1 MGDRLVSSR
10 RAGGGD
16 RSEVIAAGFDVPEV
30 EIHEGN
36 QPTVIGF
43 FTYPNELVGECG
55 GEVDLA
61 TSWQMDEAVVA
72 YARHVDFGR
81 ALHVESFVGALGIE
95 LLDEIV
101 ETLLL
106 LQQIFSCG
114 AGGFG
119 LQRAVHSLVSTVVL
133 RMGWSAALKL
143 DP

>member
-72 YARHVDFGR
+72 YAQHVVVGRVVRIGEEGWVRLGGRHVDFGR
-81 ALHVESFVGALGIE
+81 ALHVESFVRGGWFRPSA
-95 LLDEIV
+95 
-101 ETLLL
+101 
-106 LQQIFSCG
+106 CG
-114 AGGFG
+114 AFARVDRCLEDG
-119 LQRAVHSLVSTVVL
+119 LVGCAQA
-133 RMGWSAALKL
+133 
-143 DP
+143 